1 MTWRHLSENKV
12 INQFLK
18 YLLILRQNLIKDYY
32 KSKRKS
38 TKFINNSCNKEIY
51 IILTSFTMIFTN
63 SLVPLPTFKRKNTK
77 TKQLLKSFLEN
88 ILSMV
93 TMQFLLGFKKLKNSS
108 IILKSLLNNRL
119 SLKRLYL
126 T

>member
-1 MTWRHLSENKV
+1 MTGTHLSENKV

-93 TMQFLLGFKKLKNSS
+93 TMQFLPGFKKLKNSS
-108 IILKSLLNNRL
+108 IILKSLMNNRL

-126 T
+126 I